1 MEVNNHVWNMN
12 KHRTWKYKSSVKK
25 ELGVIAD
32 HNLKMSP
39 VSCCCEES
47 KYLAGLYKLKQ

>member
-1 MEVNNHVWNMN
+1 MN

-39 VSCCCEES
+39 QCPAVV
-47 KYLAGLYKLKQ
+47 KKAGLYKLKQ

>member
-1 MEVNNHVWNMN
+1 MEVNNHVWNTN

-32 HNLKMSP
+32 HNLKMST